1 MRHLSDGIS
10 TLILATMAKSDQMT
24 DNFGDT
30 SHRAEGLPVYVAQ
43 IDVAQG
49 ARVVRFASQV
59 SDRTALRSRPAWFR
73 FPHEIRHSLD
83 FHGQHP
89 FANAVN
95 ALPPDPK
102 EISALLRLLDDDT
115 PEVRSVVA
123 GRLAEVGGDLSEIL
137 PGMAHGL
144 SGREKELL
152 KSMLL
157 PARRRTLREEWI
169 TPGFGSAGL
178 GDDWELFESHLR
190 LISDFLHDGL
200 SLRQPLSDA
209 LDLLAEEAQEDG
221 VSGPNDLRVFL
232 FERKKLGPNGENYYD
247 PRNSD
252 LAWCLS
258 EGVSNPIGLG
268 VIYML
273 TGQRLGLEIE
283 GISFPGHFLCRF
295 REDGYPLIVDCY
307 DKGCIHS
314 QNVLTDP
321 SNDLSREQRRALEG
335 SADLGTIL
343 LRILNNLTDAFVRE
357 GREEDVGLIR
367 EMRDS
372 MAP

>member
-1 MRHLSDGIS
+1 
-10 TLILATMAKSDQMT
+10 
-24 DNFGDT
+24 
-30 SHRAEGLPVYVAQ
+30 
-43 IDVAQG
+43 
-49 ARVVRFASQV
+49 
-59 SDRTALRSRPAWFR
+59 
-73 FPHEIRHSLD
+73 
-83 FHGQHP
+83 
-89 FANAVN
+89 VN
-95 ALPPDPK
+95 ALPPGPR
-102 EISALLRLLDDDT
+102 ELSALLRLLDDDT

-137 PGMAHGL
+137 PDMARSL

-152 KSMLL
+152 TSMLL
-157 PARRRTLREEWI
+157 PARRKTLREEWV
-169 TPGFGSAGL
+169 TPGFGLAGL

-221 VSGPNDLRVFL
+221 VAGANDLRVFL
-232 FERKKLGPNGENYYD
+232 FERKRLGPNGVNYYD

-252 LAWCLS
+252 LAWCLA

-273 TGQRLGLEIE
+273 TGQRMGFEIE
-283 GISFPGHFLCRF
+283 GISFPGHFLCRI

-307 DKGCIHS
+307 DRGCIHS

-321 SNDLSREQRRALEG
+321 TNDLGREQRRALEG

-343 LRILNNLTDAFVRE
+343 LRVLNNLIDAFVRK
-357 GREEDVGLIR
+357 GRMEDAELIT
-367 EMRDS
+367 EMRES
-372 MAP
+372 MATARRA

>member
-1 MRHLSDGIS
+1 
-10 TLILATMAKSDQMT
+10 
-24 DNFGDT
+24 
-30 SHRAEGLPVYVAQ
+30 
-43 IDVAQG
+43 
-49 ARVVRFASQV
+49 
-59 SDRTALRSRPAWFR
+59 
-73 FPHEIRHSLD
+73 
-83 FHGQHP
+83 
-89 FANAVN
+89 VN
-95 ALPPDPK
+95 ALPPDAK
-102 EISALLRLLDDDT
+102 ELSALLRLLDDDT

-137 PGMAHGL
+137 PDMARSL
-144 SGREKELL
+144 SGREKDLL
-152 KSMLL
+152 TSMLL
-157 PARRRTLREEWI
+157 PARRKTLREEWV
-169 TPGFGSAGL
+169 TPGFGLAGL

-221 VSGPNDLRVFL
+221 VASANDLRVFL
-232 FERKKLGPNGENYYD
+232 FERKRLGPNAGNYYD

-273 TGQRLGLEIE
+273 TGQRLEMEIE
-283 GISFPGHFLCRF
+283 GICFPGHFLCRIH
-295 REDGYPLIVDCY
+295 EDGYPLIVDCF
-307 DKGCIHS
+307 DRGCIHS

-321 SNDLSREQRRALEG
+321 SNDLGREQRRALEG

-343 LRILNNLTDAFVRE
+343 LRVLNNLIDAFVRQ
-357 GREEDVGLIR
+357 GRMDDAELIT

-372 MAP
+372 MATRRGA

>member
-1 MRHLSDGIS
+1 M
-10 TLILATMAKSDQMT
+10 
-24 DNFGDT
+24 
-30 SHRAEGLPVYVAQ
+30 
-43 IDVAQG
+43 
-49 ARVVRFASQV
+49 
-59 SDRTALRSRPAWFR
+59 
-73 FPHEIRHSLD
+73 
-83 FHGQHP
+83 
-89 FANAVN
+89 N
-95 ALPPDPK
+95 ALPPDAK
-102 EISALLRLLDDDT
+102 ELSALLRLLDDDT

-137 PGMAHGL
+137 PDMAWSL
-144 SGREKELL
+144 SGREKDLL
-152 KSMLL
+152 AFMLL
-157 PARRRTLREEWI
+157 PARRKALREEWV
-169 TPGFGSAGL
+169 TPGFGLAGL

-221 VSGPNDLRVFL
+221 VASANDLRVFL
-232 FERKKLGPNGENYYD
+232 FERKRLGPNGGNYYD

-273 TGQRLGLEIE
+273 TGQRLGMEIE
-283 GISFPGHFLCRF
+283 GISFPGHFLCRI
-295 REDGYPLIVDCY
+295 REDGYPLIVDCF
-307 DKGCIHS
+307 DRGCIHS

-321 SNDLSREQRRALEG
+321 SNDLGHEQRRALEG

-343 LRILNNLTDAFVRE
+343 LRVLNNLIDAFVRQ
-357 GREEDVGLIR
+357 GRMDDAELIT
-367 EMRDS
+367 ELRDS
-372 MAP
+372 MATRRGA

>member
-1 MRHLSDGIS
+1 MQRL
-10 TLILATMAKSDQMT
+10 
-24 DNFGDT
+24 
-30 SHRAEGLPVYVAQ
+30 
-43 IDVAQG
+43 
-49 ARVVRFASQV
+49 
-59 SDRTALRSRPAWFR
+59 
-73 FPHEIRHSLD
+73 
-83 FHGQHP
+83 

-115 PEVRSVVA
+115 PEVRAVVA
-123 GRLAEVGGDLSEIL
+123 GRIAEVGGDLSEIL
-137 PGMAHGL
+137 PDMARDL

-152 KSMLL
+152 ASMLL
-157 PARRRTLREEWI
+157 PARRKTLREEWI

-209 LDLLAEEAQEDG
+209 IDLLAEEAQEDG
-221 VSGPNDLRVFL
+221 VLGANDLRVFL
-232 FERKKLGPNGENYYD
+232 FERKRLGPNGANYYD

-252 LAWCLS
+252 LAWCVA

-273 TGQRLGLEIE
+273 LGQRLGFEIE
-283 GISFPGHFLCRF
+283 GISFPGHFLCRI

-307 DKGCIHS
+307 DRGCIHS
-314 QNVLTDP
+314 QAVLTDP
-321 SNDLSREQRRALEG
+321 TNDLGREQRRALEG
-335 SADLGTIL
+335 SADLGIIL
-343 LRILNNLTDAFVRE
+343 LRVLNNLMDAFIRQ
-357 GREEDVGLIR
+357 GRVEDAALIT
-367 EMRDS
+367 ELRDS
-372 MAP
+372 MATTQRA

>member
-1 MRHLSDGIS
+1 MR
-10 TLILATMAKSDQMT
+10 
-24 DNFGDT
+24 
-30 SHRAEGLPVYVAQ
+30 
-43 IDVAQG
+43 
-49 ARVVRFASQV
+49 RFAV
-59 SDRTALRSRPAWFR
+59 S
-73 FPHEIRHSLD
+73 
-83 FHGQHP
+83 
-89 FANAVN
+89 VN
-95 ALPPDPK
+95 AAPPDPN

-137 PGMAHGL
+137 PGMVGSL
-144 SGREKELL
+144 SGRDKQLL
-152 KSMLL
+152 ASMLL
-157 PARRRTLREEWI
+157 PARRKTLREEWI
-169 TPGFGSAGL
+169 TPGFGTAGL

-209 LDLLAEEAQEDG
+209 IDLLAEDAQEGG
-221 VSGPNDLRVFL
+221 VAVANDLRVFL
-232 FERKKLGPNGENYYD
+232 FEKERLGPNVTNYYD

-268 VIYML
+268 IIYML

-283 GISFPGHFLCRF
+283 GICFPGHFLCRIH
-295 REDGYPLIVDCY
+295 EDGYPLIVDCY

-314 QNVLTDP
+314 QIVLTDP

-335 SADLGTIL
+335 SADLGSIL
-343 LRILNNLTDAFVRE
+343 LRVLNNLMDALVRE
-357 GREEDVGLIR
+357 GRGEDAELIK

>member
-1 MRHLSDGIS
+1 
-10 TLILATMAKSDQMT
+10 
-24 DNFGDT
+24 
-30 SHRAEGLPVYVAQ
+30 
-43 IDVAQG
+43 
-49 ARVVRFASQV
+49 
-59 SDRTALRSRPAWFR
+59 
-73 FPHEIRHSLD
+73 
-83 FHGQHP
+83 
-89 FANAVN
+89 VN
-95 ALPPDPK
+95 ALPPDAK
-102 EISALLRLLDDDT
+102 ELSALLRLLDDDT

-137 PGMAHGL
+137 PDMARSL
-144 SGREKELL
+144 SGREKGLL
-152 KSMLL
+152 TSMLL
-157 PARRRTLREEWI
+157 PARRKTLREEWV
-169 TPGFGSAGL
+169 TPGFGVAGL

-221 VSGPNDLRVFL
+221 VASANDLRVFL
-232 FERKKLGPNGENYYD
+232 FERKRLGPNAGNYYD

-273 TGQRLGLEIE
+273 TGQRLEMEIE
-283 GISFPGHFLCRF
+283 GICFPGHFLCRIH
-295 REDGYPLIVDCY
+295 EDGYPLIVDCF
-307 DKGCIHS
+307 DRGCIHS

-321 SNDLSREQRRALEG
+321 SNDLGREQRRALEG
-335 SADLGTIL
+335 SADLGAIL
-343 LRILNNLTDAFVRE
+343 LRVINNLIDAFVRQ
-357 GREEDVGLIR
+357 GRMDDAELIT

-372 MAP
+372 MATRRDA

>member
-1 MRHLSDGIS
+1 
-10 TLILATMAKSDQMT
+10 
-24 DNFGDT
+24 
-30 SHRAEGLPVYVAQ
+30 
-43 IDVAQG
+43 
-49 ARVVRFASQV
+49 
-59 SDRTALRSRPAWFR
+59 
-73 FPHEIRHSLD
+73 
-83 FHGQHP
+83 
-89 FANAVN
+89 VN
-95 ALPPDPK
+95 ALPPDAK
-102 EISALLRLLDDDT
+102 ELSALLRLLDDDT

-137 PGMAHGL
+137 PDMARSL
-144 SGREKELL
+144 SGREKGLL
-152 KSMLL
+152 TSMLL
-157 PARRRTLREEWI
+157 PARRTTLREEWV
-169 TPGFGSAGL
+169 TPGFGVAGL

-221 VSGPNDLRVFL
+221 VASANDLRVFL
-232 FERKKLGPNGENYYD
+232 FERKRLGPNAGTYYD

-273 TGQRLGLEIE
+273 TGQRLEMEIE
-283 GISFPGHFLCRF
+283 GICFPGHFLCRIH
-295 REDGYPLIVDCY
+295 EDGYPLIVDCF
-307 DKGCIHS
+307 DRGCIHS
-314 QNVLTDP
+314 QNLLTDP
-321 SNDLSREQRRALEG
+321 SNDLGREQRRALEG

-343 LRILNNLTDAFVRE
+343 LRVINNLIDAFVRQ
-357 GREEDVGLIR
+357 GRMDDAELIT

-372 MAP
+372 MATRRDA

>member
-1 MRHLSDGIS
+1 M
-10 TLILATMAKSDQMT
+10 
-24 DNFGDT
+24 
-30 SHRAEGLPVYVAQ
+30 
-43 IDVAQG
+43 
-49 ARVVRFASQV
+49 
-59 SDRTALRSRPAWFR
+59 
-73 FPHEIRHSLD
+73 
-83 FHGQHP
+83 
-89 FANAVN
+89 N
-95 ALPPDPK
+95 ALPPDAK
-102 EISALLRLLDDDT
+102 ELSALLRLLDDDT

-137 PGMAHGL
+137 PDMARSL
-144 SGREKELL
+144 SGREKDLL
-152 KSMLL
+152 TSMLL
-157 PARRRTLREEWI
+157 PARRKTLREEWV
-169 TPGFGSAGL
+169 TPGFGLAGL

-221 VSGPNDLRVFL
+221 VASANDLRVFL
-232 FERKKLGPNGENYYD
+232 FERKRLGPNAGNYYD

-273 TGQRLGLEIE
+273 TGQRLEMEIE
-283 GISFPGHFLCRF
+283 GICFPGHFLCRIH
-295 REDGYPLIVDCY
+295 EDGYPLIVDCF
-307 DKGCIHS
+307 DRGCIHS

-321 SNDLSREQRRALEG
+321 SNDLGREQRRALEG

-343 LRILNNLTDAFVRE
+343 LRVLNNLIDAFVRQ
-357 GREEDVGLIR
+357 GRMDDAELIT

-372 MAP
+372 MATRRGA